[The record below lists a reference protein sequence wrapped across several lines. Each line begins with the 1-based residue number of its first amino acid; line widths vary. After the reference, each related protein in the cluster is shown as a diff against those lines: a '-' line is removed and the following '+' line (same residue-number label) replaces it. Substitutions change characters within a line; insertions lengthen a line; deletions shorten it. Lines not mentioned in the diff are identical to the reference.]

1 MHGVFD
7 VFDWLLQRMD
17 VVVLSPVK
25 KPIFIYV
32 GIEQDHITAFNMM
45 SFCNEVFAV
54 YYRSR
59 VLMKRYI

>member
-17 VVVLSPVK
+17 AVVLSPVK

-32 GIEQDHITAFNMM
+32 GIEQDHITALWCHF
-45 SFCNEVFAV
+45 V
-54 YYRSR
+54 
-59 VLMKRYI
+59 MKYLLCTTVVVC

>member
-17 VVVLSPVK
+17 VVVLSPFK

-32 GIEQDHITAFNMM
+32 GIEQNHITALWCHFVMKDLLY
-45 SFCNEVFAV
+45 V

>member
-25 KPIFIYV
+25 KPIFINV
-32 GIEQDHITAFNMM
+32 GIEQDHITALW
-45 SFCNEVFAV
+45 CHFAV

-59 VLMKRYI
+59 VLMKRYIL